1 MTSIAA
7 HCHPKAWSSPV
18 ECLTMSSGCQVMLVV
33 QHIDVAYAGVY
44 VPYLQGL
51 QAN

>member
-7 HCHPKAWSSPV
+7 HCHPSAWSSPV
-18 ECLTMSSGCQVMLVV
+18 KCLTMSSGCQLMLVV
-33 QHIDVAYAGVY
+33 QHINVAYAGMY
-44 VPYLQGL
+44 VPYLQGV